1 MSGYK
6 GPLSEY
12 AQYKRGRRAKVES
25 RGSQQAR
32 VQAAVRTCRVSGC
45 SSPPIG
51 NGGAEGELCSVH
63 LRAARERLAEERKR
77 RRRM

>member
-1 MSGYK
+1 MNRYG
-6 GPLSEY
+6 GPLSQY
-12 AQYKRGRRAKVES
+12 AKYKSRRRAKVES

-32 VQAAVRTCRVSGC
+32 VQAAVRMCRVSGC
-45 SSPPIG
+45 SSPVAG
-51 NGGAEGELCSVH
+51 NKGAEGELCPVH

>member
-45 SSPPIG
+45 PSPVTGDKGI
-51 NGGAEGELCSVH
+51 EGELCPVD
-63 LRAARERLAEERKR
+63 LGAARERLAEERKR